1 MAPQLLRNLVAED
14 EAQPGQMSGWR
25 LLTGSQIGVSSGF
38 LRTLGLDLLDGRDIR
53 PNDDDGALLVVLL
66 SESAARSLWPDVDP
80 VGRRVRLGGEPQ
92 WRTVVGVFEDAL
104 YNRKDDARV
113 CDACLALYPITQRY
127 NQQVMVVLRSSAPA
141 AAAEQGRRAI
151 HALDP
156 EMAVFD
162 PAPVEASIL
171 AQDLP
176 QRILA
181 LLVGSLGLCALAI
194 AALGVYGVMAYTV
207 SRRLREFGIRLALGA
222 TRWNILRAVIDDA
235 VHMVLVGLLPG
246 VLLASWATRLLEFR
260 IVSLMPNDIPTWV
273 AVPVLILVVGVL
285 AAYLPARRAARVD
298 PVVALR
304 AE

>member
-1 MAPQLLRNLVAED
+1 
-14 EAQPGQMSGWR
+14 
-25 LLTGSQIGVSSGF
+25 
-38 LRTLGLDLLDGRDIR
+38 
-53 PNDDDGALLVVLL
+53 
-66 SESAARSLWPDVDP
+66 
-80 VGRRVRLGGEPQ
+80 
-92 WRTVVGVFEDAL
+92 
-104 YNRKDDARV
+104 
-113 CDACLALYPITQRY
+113 
-127 NQQVMVVLRSSAPA
+127 MVVLRSSAPA
-141 AAAEQGRRAI
+141 AAAEQARRAI

-176 QRILA
+176 QQILV
-181 LLVGSLGLCALAI
+181 LLVGSLGLSALAI

-235 VHMVLVGLLPG
+235 VRMVLVGLLPG

-273 AVPVLILVVGVL
+273 AVPVLILVVGAL
-285 AAYLPARRAARVD
+285 AAYLPARARHTRGSQRRASGSVASPAR
-298 PVVALR
+298 AR
-304 AE
+304 